1 MTKEFDGLR
10 KSIGALAGKV
20 RELRKQIETKRRER
34 EDLLAAPPCKAD
46 VLQMLC
52 GWIDRNAQAATK
64 SLDTML
70 AGFFRKPDY
79 LSDDAVVARGVA
91 LLAAVPDANVAPTLK
106 TAEVMLSALFADHL
120 KQALP
125 GLLDRVS
132 WPAEPGLPIAERT
145 ERVAAI
151 DRELEALED
160 SERELVA
167 QATDAGINLS
177 GVYYA

>member
-1 MTKEFDGLR
+1 MPNEFDSLR
-10 KSIGALAGKV
+10 KTIGALAGKV
-20 RELRKQIETKRRER
+20 RDLRKQIETKKRER
-34 EDLLAAPPCKAD
+34 EDVLAAPPCKAD
-46 VLQMLC
+46 VLQMLV
-52 GWIDRNAQAATK
+52 GWIDRNAKAATK

-70 AGFFRKPDY
+70 AGFLRKPNSI
-79 LSDDAVVARGVA
+79 SDDAVVAKGVA
-91 LLAAVPDANVAPTLK
+91 LLAAVPDAGVAPTLK

-132 WPAEPGLPIAERT
+132 WPADPGLPIDERT
-145 ERVAAI
+145 ERVASI

-167 QATDAGINLS
+167 QATAAGINLS